1 MLSNRPRGIAF
12 NKNALNI
19 QLGNQ
24 PSQLDEKGHLVLGKP
39 APKSPN
45 EPSPP
50 KLRSLKPPAPIKD
63 ENQYDEI
70 ELAKAALVKEA
81 AREVLAAKLADKEV
95 EEANLVDLEN
105 LKQQPESQ
113 QPQGVP
119 SITSKIPR
127 LSIRLPMS
135 NLLNRQPSQQPHLQ
149 PLKKVQQLD
158 LQKVSSSLSLKLAP
172 NHERLASVRL
182 DEQQDEDSEEAD
194 ETEEIEDI
202 DKSTSRDAIFLVSD
216 IAKDIYSYMF
226 ALELAQPV
234 DEGFLQNQKIYT
246 PKVRQRLINWCIDIH
261 SQLNLLTE
269 TLYMTVALIDRY
281 FSQVQVKQQSQVQL
295 VAVGATLIASKYEEI
310 YPPDVSDLITLTQDA
325 YSRRD
330 VMRIEITILE
340 QLNFNLGRPIPIAF
354 LRRFSKAAHCYL
366 KTHSIAKYLMELS
379 LCEYEC
385 SHWRPSMLAAAA
397 LFVTLHL
404 VRDGT
409 GNSQQGQ
416 HNRWTRSLVH
426 HTRYS
431 KKELLKPASILCGI
445 VKRSQKCPQSYS
457 CVKKNA
463 QNLSKWPE
471 LKSARVDELL
481 SPSLKK
487 TARYPFPGSK

>member
-1 MLSNRPRGIAF
+1 MLTNKPRGITF

-19 QLGNQ
+19 QLGNNQ
-24 PSQLDEKGHLVLGKP
+24 SSLIDEKGHLVLGKP

-50 KLRSLKPPAPIKD
+50 KLRSLKPAVFKD
-63 ENQYDEI
+63 ENQYDDI
-70 ELAKAALVKEA
+70 ALAKAALGKEDA
-81 AREVLAAKLADKEV
+81 LKEDAKQLP
-95 EEANLVDLEN
+95 LLDLEN
-105 LKQQPESQ
+105 PKPADSQ
-113 QPQGVP
+113 QPGMP
-119 SITSKIPR
+119 LITSKIPR
-127 LSIRLPMS
+127 LSIRFPMA
-135 NLLNRQPSQQPHLQ
+135 NLLNRQPSQPQLQ
-149 PLKKVQQLD
+149 QTKK
-158 LQKVSSSLSLKLAP
+158 LQIAVVDKVTTALSARLAP
-172 NHERLASVRL
+172 NQESQAQAKLS
-182 DEQQDEDSEEAD
+182 QDQDSD
-194 ETEEIEDI
+194 ETEENEEIEDI

-226 ALELAQPV
+226 TLELAQPL

-261 SQLNLLTE
+261 SQLNLLAE

-281 FSQVQVKQQSQVQL
+281 FSQVQVKQQSLVQL

-325 YSRRD
+325 YSRAD
-330 VMRIEITILE
+330 VMRIEITILK
-340 QLNFNLGRPIPIAF
+340 QLDFNLGRPIPLVF

-385 SHWRPSMLAAAA
+385 SHWRPSLLAAAS

-416 HNRWTRSLVH
+416 HNRWTGSLAH
-426 HTRYS
+426 YTSYS
-431 KKELLKPASILCGI
+431 KEELLKPASILCGI
-445 VKRSQKCPQSYS
+445 VKKSQKYPHSYS
-457 CVKKNA
+457 CVKKNS

-487 TARYPFPGSK
+487 TPRYLFSSSK